1 MTKQTRL
8 LKDEN
13 ERSAD
18 LLPNSDERIFKK
30 ITAYIRTAPINAY
43 HQESIRRDIVR
54 MLLDAQSH
62 GQTAEDVIGA
72 DYRAFCDSVIAE
84 VPPLTARERRL
95 YALHDVLWPMS
106 LPAACMIG
114 QHMVLLSLH
123 AEGWPAVPVTTGI
136 AVGIGF
142 YLLAVCCAVLL
153 TRTLTHSSFTQVYNG
168 LLTVRLLLIPWWLIF
183 VLLAM
188 FWDQPLW
195 YINGPLVIA
204 LELLVLI
211 VSLILSATLD

>member
-1 MTKQTRL
+1 MRL
-8 LKDEN
+8 MRTN
-13 ERSAD
+13 IVSGRSRTGNRSSHPA
-18 LLPNSDERIFKK
+18 LLC
-30 ITAYIRTAPINAY
+30 
-43 HQESIRRDIVR
+43 
-54 MLLDAQSH
+54 
-62 GQTAEDVIGA
+62 
-72 DYRAFCDSVIAE
+72 RAH
-84 VPPLTARERRL
+84 L
-95 YALHDVLWPMS
+95 AL
-106 LPAACMIG
+106 
-114 QHMVLLSLH
+114 
-123 AEGWPAVPVTTGI
+123 
-136 AVGIGF
+136 

-168 LLTVRLLLIPWWLIF
+168 HLTVRLLLIPWWLIF

>member
-13 ERSAD
+13 ERSAG

-30 ITAYIRTAPINAY
+30 VTAYIRTAPINAY

-84 VPPLTARERRL
+84 VPPLTRRERLLIGLRG
-95 YALHDVLWPMS
+95 ALLTAYFLIIYWLIPVIWQLRQSWPVL
-106 LPAACMIG
+106 
-114 QHMVLLSLH
+114 
-123 AEGWPAVPVTTGI
+123 PVT
-136 AVGIGF
+136 VGNLVGAALIV
-142 YLLAVCCAVLL
+142 LIMLTLALL
-153 TRTLTHSSFTQVYNG
+153 TRYFSRGPLTQLYNSSMK
-168 LLTVRLLLIPWWLIF
+168 VRLLFLPWFLLYLAASLF
-183 VLLAM
+183 LRTTVFSVNFPAAVAALVLLLLLH
-188 FWDQPLW
+188 FWIDRQ
-195 YINGPLVIA
+195 
-204 LELLVLI
+204 
-211 VSLILSATLD
+211 TD